1 MLYQQQFVYVNCFH
15 FFTIYEIKDLNF
27 LINFRST
34 LLSKSSTVEE
44 SSSKIKMI
52 SIHELSVFLHFI
64 NFCIVRRPHL
74 FHTSDKFELRQA
86 VGSFSNVWKAL
97 HSICFLILPVVTD
110 GLQWPLFKDLSG
122 GNIGIIIPN
131 PFQENEPLFLLFK
144 KFI

>member
-1 MLYQQQFVYVNCFH
+1 MLIVFISLPFMRPK
-15 FFTIYEIKDLNF
+15 ILIF

-44 SSSKIKMI
+44 SSSKIKMK
-52 SIHELSVFLHFI
+52 SIHNLSVFLHFI
-64 NFCIVRRPHL
+64 NFCIVPVTNL
-74 FHTSDKFELRQA
+74 NSDKLLDH
-86 VGSFSNVWKAL
+86 FSNVRKAL
-97 HSICFLILPVVTD
+97 HSICFQILPVVTD

>member
-1 MLYQQQFVYVNCFH
+1 MLIVFISLPFMRPK
-15 FFTIYEIKDLNF
+15 ILIF

-97 HSICFLILPVVTD
+97 HSICFLILPVVTGD
-110 GLQWPLFKDLSG
+110 FIPMAVFRRS
-122 GNIGIIIPN
+122 IGWQHWNNYSKSFSRIWAFVPA
-131 PFQENEPLFLLFK
+131 F
-144 KFI
+144 

>member
-1 MLYQQQFVYVNCFH
+1 MLIVFISLPFMRPKILIV
-15 FFTIYEIKDLNF
+15 

-86 VGSFSNVWKAL
+86 VGSFSNVRKAL
-97 HSICFLILPVVTD
+97 HSICFQILPVVTY
-110 GLQWPLFKDLSG
+110 GLHINGRFSKIYWVATLK
-122 GNIGIIIPN
+122 
-131 PFQENEPLFLLFK
+131 
-144 KFI
+144 